1 MRMKL
6 AALLLACLPAGSAA
20 LERVADTH
28 LHYKWS
34 QQGVTTAADVLDI
47 LEAQNIVMGVVIGTP
62 AELALQLAQLAPH
75 RIVPLFSP
83 YQSGGDWHNW
93 AFDDSV
99 VTRARTALATGLYH
113 GIGELHLVGGFAPRL
128 DKARVLPDL
137 LKLAGEYDVP
147 IMLHTEFSR
156 PDLLLELC
164 TQFPETRILWAHAG
178 AIQAPVDVARVLSA
192 CDNVSAD
199 LAARDPWRF
208 VNNPVADARGRLL
221 PEWRALFIEYLL
233 NTRTGCC
240 SARIRSGRLTSWT
253 AGTSRTPAGRSWAVS
268 GAFTAAGCSSC
279 RLPRRARLAVKIRSR
294 CSAVADRC
302 SAILWRKMCARRGLM
317 QQLNCASWR
326 PVINLAGNSRDMR
339 SERCEERE

>member
-99 VTRARTALATGLYH
+99 VTRARTA
-113 GIGELHLVGGFAPRL
+113 
-128 DKARVLPDL
+128 
-137 LKLAGEYDVP
+137 
-147 IMLHTEFSR
+147 
-156 PDLLLELC
+156 C
-164 TQFPETRILWAHAG
+164 
-178 AIQAPVDVARVLSA
+178 
-192 CDNVSAD
+192 
-199 LAARDPWRF
+199 
-208 VNNPVADARGRLL
+208 
-221 PEWRALFIEYLL
+221 
-233 NTRTGCC
+233 RTC
-240 SARIRSGRLTSWT
+240 
-253 AGTSRTPAGRSWAVS
+253 
-268 GAFTAAGCSSC
+268 
-279 RLPRRARLAVKIRSR
+279 
-294 CSAVADRC
+294 
-302 SAILWRKMCARRGLM
+302 
-317 QQLNCASWR
+317 
-326 PVINLAGNSRDMR
+326 
-339 SERCEERE
+339 